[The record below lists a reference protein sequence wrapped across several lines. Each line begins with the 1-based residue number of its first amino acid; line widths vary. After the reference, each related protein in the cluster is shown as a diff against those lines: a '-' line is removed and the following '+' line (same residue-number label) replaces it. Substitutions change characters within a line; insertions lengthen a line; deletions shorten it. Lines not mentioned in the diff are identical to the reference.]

1 MLLLIAFQLEKLE
14 DVRAKTKKLQQEN
27 ESLSFVVET
36 KSRFERCA
44 IFFPSYGLGLYYY
57 WLCINVVHTCYHE
70 YLKYFGDTTIASQE
84 AHGQLCMDV
93 SLDSWVKPT

>member
-1 MLLLIAFQLEKLE
+1 MPLLIAFQLEKLE
-14 DVRAKTKKLQQEN
+14 DVRAKTEKLQQEN

-57 WLCINVVHTCYHE
+57 
-70 YLKYFGDTTIASQE
+70 
-84 AHGQLCMDV
+84 
-93 SLDSWVKPT
+93 

>member
-1 MLLLIAFQLEKLE
+1 MPLLIAFQLEKLE

-44 IFFPSYGLGLYYY
+44 IFFPS
-57 WLCINVVHTCYHE
+57 
-70 YLKYFGDTTIASQE
+70 
-84 AHGQLCMDV
+84 
-93 SLDSWVKPT
+93 

>member
-1 MLLLIAFQLEKLE
+1 MSLLIAFQLEKLE

-44 IFFPSYGLGLYYY
+44 IFFPSYGRGLYYY
-57 WLCINVVHTCYHE
+57 
-70 YLKYFGDTTIASQE
+70 
-84 AHGQLCMDV
+84 
-93 SLDSWVKPT
+93 